1 MVGRIRRIP
10 LGSPSG
16 GAVEQSETERGSR
29 QLRFFKW
36 SGEFVTTISCYH
48 STHPSKR
55 SRCGPL
61 SQPLRAASSPNGG
74 AKGACTNSPWF
85 FQNGILRTAAD
96 PSGAMRRLSF
106 ALSSCTP
113 SRTATPAKP
122 FRGGQQEKNCGDS
135 QGIAAAG
142 FLRGCGQTSPRG
154 RGGEWLH
161 LSRSPGSC
169 ITERRAAFSDRS
181 NGRGHAPWR
190 AASAL
195 TVAVPPRIHTGFP
208 ILRPI
213 PGGT

>member
-1 MVGRIRRIP
+1 MKLSVHAIPLQSRPLRGAPASPRGKPRGRVRIR
-10 LGSPSG
+10 LG
-16 GAVEQSETERGSR
+16 AF
-29 QLRFFKW
+29 QLVFCVPQTPPPR
-36 SGEFVTTISCYH
+36 
-48 STHPSKR
+48 
-55 SRCGPL
+55 
-61 SQPLRAASSPNGG
+61 LRAALLP
-74 AKGACTNSPWF
+74 
-85 FQNGILRTAAD
+85 FQGRSA
-96 PSGAMRRLSF
+96 R
-106 ALSSCTP
+106 
-113 SRTATPAKP
+113 
-122 FRGGQQEKNCGDS
+122 KNCGDS

>member
-1 MVGRIRRIP
+1 MVFLSYYHSTNHTPSVSPCGLPAPP
-10 LGSPSG
+10 LGS
-16 GAVEQSETERGSR
+16 QGS
-29 QLRFFKW
+29 LCEFALVHSKW
-36 SGEFVTTISCYH
+36 YSAYRR
-48 STHPSKR
+48 K
-55 SRCGPL
+55 
-61 SQPLRAASSPNGG
+61 PLRRYCAAS
-74 AKGACTNSPWF
+74 
-85 FQNGILRTAAD
+85 
-96 PSGAMRRLSF
+96 
-106 ALSSCTP
+106 
-113 SRTATPAKP
+113 P
-122 FRGGQQEKNCGDS
+122 FRGGPQEKNCGDS